1 MNNIIA
7 IFTIFLVGLLFYFMF
22 RSLFSELIKTATLTK
37 KDGFFMLIATFLV
50 FIVYIFLER
59 LHH

>member
-22 RSLFSELIKTATLTK
+22 RSLFSELIRTSTLTK

-50 FIVYIFLER
+50 FIVYILLER

>member
-22 RSLFSELIKTATLTK
+22 RSLFSELIRTATLTK
-37 KDGFFMLIATFLV
+37 KDGFFMFIATFLV

>member
-1 MNNIIA
+1 MNNTLA
-7 IFTIFLVGLLFYFMF
+7 ILTIFLAGVSFFFIF

>member
-22 RSLFSELIKTATLTK
+22 RSLFSELVKTAILTK